1 MTIPGGGNGGILPGG
16 GGGNVGTGGFG
27 EGQFP

>member
-1 MTIPGGGNGGILPGG
+1 MTIPCGGNGGILPGG

-27 EGQFP
+27 DGQLP